1 LRNLEPFFDGQPRKE
16 SNNMTATRIL
26 SLSICGVVIWCF
38 SEPSISVAQERAA
51 NNIQEKAQAE
61 KQASSL
67 DIESEL
73 RAGRNFMATRV
84 YSAEEDAAILKLF
97 EGLRVADVCDGLD
110 QVGLRNV
117 GVMSPDIQPAW
128 KDPVNLTHRFV
139 GIAITVRYV
148 PHNLVLPSQIPAED
162 FDRWCGEWYSR
173 LSPEPFVPLIRPG
186 SVVVIDDANGAD
198 VGSIGSNNIMAWK
211 KRGCVAVVTD
221 ATARDLD
228 EVALER
234 IPLYFRGPGRGIRPG
249 RNLIESVNRP
259 IEVGGALVRPG
270 DVVVGDAD
278 GVVVVPREYAE
289 QVAAYARQT
298 LEKDKSARKN
308 LYRALGLP
316 DDPSVK

>member
-1 LRNLEPFFDGQPRKE
+1 
-16 SNNMTATRIL
+16 MTATRIL
-26 SLSICGVVIWCF
+26 SLSVCGVVIWCF
-38 SEPSISVAQERAA
+38 SAPLISFAQEKAA
-51 NNIQEKAQAE
+51 TNIQEKAQAE
-61 KQASSL
+61 KQPDSQ
-67 DIESEL
+67 DTESEL
-73 RAGRNFMATRV
+73 RAGKNFIATRV
-84 YSAEEDAAILKLF
+84 YSAEEDAAVLKLF

-139 GIAITVRYV
+139 GIAITARYV

-162 FDRWCGEWYSR
+162 FDRWCGEWYSK
-173 LSPEPFVPLIRPG
+173 LSPEPFVSLIRPG
-186 SVVVIDDANGAD
+186 AVIVIDDANGTD

-259 IEVGGALVRPG
+259 IEVGGVLVRPG